1 MPRFAMK
8 IEYHGGP
15 FAGWQ
20 RQKDVPSVQE
30 AVEEALRKLEVDH
43 GGISAAGRTGNAVVL
58 ELLQRLEECF
68 AKQWHKQCF
77 CVAAKVG

>member
-30 AVEEALRKLEVDH
+30 AVENALQVHRDYVMNETLATTWETGQSDPRFTADREMGEDAWKIE
-43 GGISAAGRTGNAVVL
+43 ISL
-58 ELLQRLEECF
+58 
-68 AKQWHKQCF
+68 
-77 CVAAKVG
+77 